1 MSKFLENR
9 ITENNINL
17 LSSIFKFDF
26 KTEEL
31 KLDCSTVYFYKK
43 AQITFAYAKVMS

>member
-1 MSKFLENR
+1 MADIFENQFFCKFH
-9 ITENNINL
+9 L
-17 LSSIFKFDF
+17 LIIDF
-26 KTEEL
+26 MIEEL